1 MSHVCV
7 NKHKR
12 AGLEEG
18 LQESKAKEKTQDQ
31 DAESNWVLRSRLGAS
46 LPLIPDTHYGHLVSD
61 LTIIL
66 GMEMM
71 AKSHFLYFFTFYCL
85 FKTICLFYLKSEIQR
100 IGEIE

>member
-1 MSHVCV
+1 MSHDYV

-18 LQESKAKEKTQDQ
+18 LQESKAKERTQDQ

-66 GMEMM
+66 GRKMV
-71 AKSHFLYFFTFYCL
+71 AKSHFLYFFPFIIFSKQFVCFT
-85 FKTICLFYLKSEIQR
+85 
-100 IGEIE
+100 